1 MCIWAWENRIQT
13 IQNNIIMSRVA
24 KLVTIT
30 LTTRVVVDENA
41 TENDIMALALPRLTD
56 KLINEPFEHLEE
68 IIDDIE
74 VPYDSEWDEYDPVSC
89 GE

>member
-1 MCIWAWENRIQT
+1 MGK
-13 IQNNIIMSRVA
+13 VA

-41 TENDIMALALPRLTD
+41 TENDIMTLALPRLTD

-68 IIDDIE
+68 IIDDVE
-74 VPYDSEWDEYDPVSC
+74 VPYDHLYDEYPFFDDD
-89 GE
+89 EDK